1 MITQHFSLHFSHHT
15 PLHMKQ
21 PNKPKATKAIL
32 DALYG
37 TQDFKSFRGDTDYTE
52 PKISAPKRNMEAE
65 SEGSKQTEPTEWSI
79 QASCVAWFG
88 RNYPSYRD
96 LLCANNNNSRNQI
109 AGARNNMIGIRS
121 GRADLVLYWKGR
133 AIHIEVKTSKGKQSE
148 NQQLWQELVELHGFR
163 YEIIRSRDDFVSLIQ
178 SILST

>member
-1 MITQHFSLHFSHHT
+1 MSNY
-15 PLHMKQ
+15 KQ

-37 TQDFKSFRGDTDYTE
+37 TQDFKSFRGDTDYAE
-52 PKISAPKRNMEAE
+52 PKISVPKRNLEAE
-65 SEGSKQTEPTEWSI
+65 SEQATPEPTDHKQTAKATPSPTEWSI

-88 RNYPSYRD
+88 RNYPIYRD

-163 YEIIRSRDDFVSLIQ
+163 YEIIRSRDEFVSLIQ
-178 SILST
+178 SILTT